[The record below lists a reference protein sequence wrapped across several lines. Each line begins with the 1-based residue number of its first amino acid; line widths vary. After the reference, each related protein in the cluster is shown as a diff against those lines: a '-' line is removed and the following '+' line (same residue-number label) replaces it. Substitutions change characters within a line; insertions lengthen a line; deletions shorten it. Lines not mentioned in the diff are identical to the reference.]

1 VTADPLGD
9 ERLTWEDPGC
19 LLCGSAP
26 AAGRV
31 VARFPRASYRR
42 CRECG
47 LVYLSP
53 RLTEDCMLEL
63 YRRGDYFLGEAG
75 FGYATYEEDERAY
88 RRTFARRL
96 DEISAHQAGGRLL
109 DVGCGTGWLID
120 AALARGFDAH
130 GVEASEY
137 AVGRR
142 PDLAGRVRRGS
153 FEDFAWDGRPF
164 DVITLMD
171 VFEHLYH
178 PGRAAA
184 RLAELTAPGGVV
196 AIATPDYDAWLRR
209 VLGRRSVSF
218 KVPEHITYYTRGTL
232 GRAVGDHL
240 QVIHVEPIGQYCTP
254 GFLASRLDA
263 VVPLAGRA
271 VRGLAAVRGPEWLP
285 YVPSGSLL
293 ALLRRK
299 EGPAPVG

>member
-1 VTADPLGD
+1 
-9 ERLTWEDPGC
+9 
-19 LLCGSAP
+19 
-26 AAGRV
+26 
-31 VARFPRASYRR
+31 
-42 CRECG
+42 
-47 LVYLSP
+47 VYLSP

-75 FGYATYEEDERAY
+75 FGYTTYEEDERAY
-88 RRTFARRL
+88 RRTFVRRM
-96 DEISAHQAGGRLL
+96 DEVSAHQAGGRLL

-142 PDLAGRVRRGS
+142 PDLSERMRLGS
-153 FEDFAWDGRPF
+153 FEDFAWDGKPF
-164 DVITLMD
+164 DVVTLMD

-178 PGRAAA
+178 PRRAVA

-209 VLGRRSVSF
+209 VLGRRSPSF
-218 KVPEHITYYTRGTL
+218 KVPEHITYYTRETL
-232 GRAVGDHL
+232 GRAFGDHFQL
-240 QVIHVEPIGQYCTP
+240 IEARPIGQYCTP

-263 VVPLAGRA
+263 VFPLAGR
-271 VRGLAAVRGPEWLP
+271 VFRGLATVRGSDWLP
-285 YVPSGSLL
+285 YVPSGSVF

-299 EGPAPVG
+299 QKPVPAG